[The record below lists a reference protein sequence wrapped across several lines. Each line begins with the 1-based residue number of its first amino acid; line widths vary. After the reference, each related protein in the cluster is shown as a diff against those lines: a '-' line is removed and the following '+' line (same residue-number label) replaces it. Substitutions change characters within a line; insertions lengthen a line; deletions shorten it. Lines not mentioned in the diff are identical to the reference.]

1 MYESR
6 IAAGHLT
13 VAARAGAAPALDVLG
28 LRNLGGH
35 GFLRARWYGEGNPDA
50 LRTLVVESAG
60 GTPLAA
66 IPTAPFGPAI
76 AGFRKVPGSYWP
88 LRSPLIAPECSTADL
103 AQALAHPSAAASL
116 GPVWRVGPARADD
129 PAILRLVEAARRARW
144 RVLVRPAGTSWV
156 IDLDAARRQGGWP
169 RGSTAA
175 RLARIERRLAA
186 HGPVA
191 WRHVRGAGWSDAV
204 LEELAAVEAA
214 SWIAAE
220 TDGSGAK
227 FLDPRRRAAWRAVL
241 ADPVLA
247 EMLCATMLTVAG
259 RAVAFSFD
267 LDDGQVRYG
276 IAGSFRS
283 DFAKAEVGKLANHRA
298 VSDAFDAGATT
309 VDLGAGD
316 SGYKRA
322 MGASAGYDLVDLLF
336 VRHRTAARLI
346 APLWGEALAHDA
358 RPARSL
364 AHG

>member
-13 VAARAGAAPALDVLG
+13 VAASPGLAPALDVLG
-28 LRNLGGH
+28 PRNLGGH
-35 GFLRARWYGEGNPDA
+35 GFLRAAWYGEGAPQA

-66 IPTAPFGPAI
+66 IPTAPFGPGI
-76 AGFRKVPGSYWP
+76 AAFRKVPGSYWP
-88 LRSPLIAPECSTADL
+88 LRSPLIAPECSTLEL
-103 AQALAHPSAAASL
+103 AQALGHPAAASL
-116 GPVWRVGPARADD
+116 GPVWRVGPTRADD
-129 PAILRLVEAARRARW
+129 PATLRLIEAARRARW
-144 RVLVRPAGTSWV
+144 SVLARPAGTSWV
-156 IDLDAARRQGGWP
+156 IDLDAARKQGGWP

-191 WRHVRGAGWSDAV
+191 WRHVRGEDWNDAV

-247 EMLCATMLTVAG
+247 GMLCATILTVSG

-267 LDDGQVRYG
+267 LDDGPVRYG

-298 VSDAFDAGATT
+298 VSDAFEAGAAR
-309 VDLGAGD
+309 VDLGSGD

-322 MGASAGYDLVDLLF
+322 MGALAGYELVDLLF
-336 VRHRTAARLI
+336 VRSRTAARLI
-346 APLWGEALAHDA
+346 APLWGEALASDA

>member
-35 GFLRARWYGEGNPDA
+35 GFLRACWYAEGAPDA
-50 LRTLVVESAG
+50 LRTLVAERED
-60 GTPLAA
+60 GTPIAA

-76 AGFRKVPGSYWP
+76 AGARKVPGSYWP
-88 LRSPLIAPECSTADL
+88 LRSPLIAPDCSTIEL
-103 AQALAHPSAAASL
+103 AQALAHPAAGSL
-116 GPVWRVGPARADD
+116 GPVWRVGPARADC
-129 PAILRLVEAARRARW
+129 PATLRLVEAARRARW
-144 RVLVRPAGTSWV
+144 SVLARPAGTTWV
-156 IDLDAARRQGGWP
+156 IDLDAARQQGGWP

-175 RLARIERRLAA
+175 RIARIERRLAS
-186 HGPVA
+186 HGRVE
-191 WRHVRGAGWSDAV
+191 WRIIRGPDWSDAV
-204 LEELAAVEAA
+204 LDQLAQVEAA
-214 SWIAAE
+214 SWIAAK

-227 FLDPRRRAAWRAVL
+227 FMAPARRAAWRAVL

-247 EMLCATMLTVAG
+247 EMLCATILTVAG

-267 LDDGQVRYG
+267 LDDGPIRYG
-276 IAGSFRS
+276 IAGTFRS

-298 VSDAFDAGATT
+298 IADAYAAGKAV

-316 SGYKRA
+316 SGYKRD
-322 MGASAGYDLVDLLF
+322 MGAVAGYDLTDLLF
-336 VRHRTAARLI
+336 VKSRTAARLV
-346 APLWGEALAHDA
+346 ARLWGERLGDD
-358 RPARSL
+358 PGL